1 MKSLNLV
8 DSRFNRD
15 GKRPGNTQCE
25 VTGVSIWQIVRPI
38 EGESREEY
46 EATGKSNGTG
56 SVAARNS
63 ATAGVDMRVALTY
76 CLLKIPAK
84 NGESIEF
91 LTF

>member
-1 MKSLNLV
+1 
-8 DSRFNRD
+8 
-15 GKRPGNTQCE
+15 
-25 VTGVSIWQIVRPI
+25 
-38 EGESREEY
+38 
-46 EATGKSNGTG
+46 
-56 SVAARNS
+56 VAARNS

>member
-1 MKSLNLV
+1 VKSLNLA
-8 DSRFNRD
+8 DSRINHD

-25 VTGVSIWQIVRPI
+25 VTGVSIRQVVRPI

-46 EATGKSNGTG
+46 EPTGKSHGTG

-84 NGESIEF
+84 SGESIEF